1 MGAHWEM
8 ITHYGDEVTISVG
21 GGGKEVDIDIEGDVV
36 TTLDANGIDTLI
48 AALTEARRAIS

>member
-1 MGAHWEM
+1 MTWEM
-8 ITHYGDEVTISVG
+8 LTHYGDEVTICVICG
-21 GGGKEVDIDIEGDVV
+21 RKEVDIDIEGDVV